1 MLEEFNNKKVIILG
15 DVILDHYIFGRADGV
30 SPEAAVL
37 VLLHESET
45 YRLGGAANVAWNIK
59 ALGATP
65 ILLTAIGN
73 DMAGRELAYLL
84 KAENIS
90 DEYLIIDE
98 SRPTTIKTRF
108 LAKHQQ
114 LLRHDK
120 ESSKP
125 LAQAIEDKVFASL
138 KALIEKGDI
147 AAVVLQ
153 DYNKGV
159 LTANLIKAVV
169 SFCKEN
175 NVATVVDPKKNN
187 LEAYTGTTLFKPNLR
202 EMGDAFG
209 LSLSESYI
217 DFELL
222 NKIGLE
228 LKAKLQLPY
237 LCITLGAQGMY
248 VFDKENKAV
257 HVPTRARA
265 VADVCGAGD
274 TVISTLT
281 LAMAANMPITEAA
294 QLANLAGGQ
303 VCEKIGVVA
312 VDKAQLINEWLNKS

>member
-15 DVILDHYIFGRADGV
+15 DVILDHYVFGRADRV

-37 VLLHESET
+37 VLLHEKEY

-73 DMAGRELAYLL
+73 DTAGRELAYLL
-84 KAENIS
+84 KEEKIS
-90 DEYLIIDE
+90 SDYLIIDE
-98 SRPTTIKTRF
+98 SRPTTLKTRF

-120 ESSKP
+120 ESSKALS
-125 LAQAIEDKVFASL
+125 LAMEEKIYSTLEN
-138 KALIEKGDI
+138 LIKTDNI
-147 AAVVLQ
+147 DAVILQ

-159 LTANLIKAVV
+159 LTYSLIHKVVNLCKA
-169 SFCKEN
+169 N
-175 NVATVVDPKKNN
+175 NVSTIVDPKKNN

-202 EMGDAFG
+202 EIGDAFG
-209 LSLSESYI
+209 LSLSENAI
-217 DFELL
+217 DFEQLH
-222 NKIGLE
+222 NIGIE
-228 LKAKLQLPY
+228 LKTKLQLDY

-248 VFDKENKAV
+248 VFNKENKAI
-257 HVPTRARA
+257 HVATRARA

-274 TVISTLT
+274 TVVSTLT
-281 LAMAANMPITEAA
+281 LALASKMQIQEAA
-294 QLANLAGGQ
+294 KLANLAGGQ

-312 VDKAQLINEWLNKS
+312 VDKEQLIREWLN

>member
-15 DVILDHYIFGRADGV
+15 DVILDHYVFGRADRV

-37 VLLHESET
+37 VLLHEKEY

-73 DMAGRELAYLL
+73 DIAGRELAHLL
-84 KAENIS
+84 KEEQIS
-90 DEYLIIDE
+90 SEYLIIDE
-98 SRPTTIKTRF
+98 SRPTTLKTRF

-120 ESSKP
+120 ESSKA
-125 LAQAIEDKVFASL
+125 LSAAIEGKIFDTLCNLIKTDK
-138 KALIEKGDI
+138 ID
-147 AAVVLQ
+147 AVILQ

-159 LTANLIKAVV
+159 LTSSLISKVV
-169 SFCKEN
+169 AFCKEN
-175 NVATVVDPKKNN
+175 KVSTVVDPKKHN

-202 EMGDAFG
+202 EIGDAFG
-209 LSLSESYI
+209 LSLSESNV

-222 NKIGLE
+222 HKIGGE
-228 LKAKLQLPY
+228 LKGKLHLDY
-237 LCITLGAQGMY
+237 LCITLGAHGMY
-248 VFDKENKAV
+248 VINKANEAK
-257 HVPTRARA
+257 HIPTRARA

-274 TVISTLT
+274 TVVSTLT
-281 LAMAANMPITEAA
+281 LAMAANMPIEEAA
-294 QLANLAGGQ
+294 KLANLAGGQ

-312 VDKAQLINEWLNKS
+312 VDKEQLIGEWLNKY